1 MALSNLE
8 LAFGAGLIL
17 FNGVILQWFI
27 SRIRAGKK
35 PFIRKMQGLI
45 GIEEAAGRCAE
56 MGQRF
61 ACNVSGSLTGS
72 QSHTVAAGYSI
83 LTYAMRAC
91 ARTGAEP
98 VIPYYGSAEVL
109 PMYYNIVEQAYAA
122 EGQSEAYR
130 PEYVQQIALSYASNF
145 TYMGAIAA
153 LLDRGNIGATL
164 WVGQVASV
172 NSVVAE
178 VNGISIQ
185 GTGYLSNIMITG
197 LIADYSFIGEELFA
211 AGAMISQNPMM
222 MASIQGM
229 DIDKYIAL
237 GLMVLFIPLVA
248 AGVAL

>member
-1 MALSNLE
+1 M
-8 LAFGAGLIL
+8 AFGAGLII
-17 FNGVILQWFI
+17 FNAVILQWFI
-27 SRIRAGKK
+27 SRIRGGRK
-35 PFIRKMQGLI
+35 PFIRKMQGLV
-45 GIEEAAGRCAE
+45 GIDEAAGRCAE

-61 ACNVSGSLTGS
+61 AANVSGNLTGS

-83 LTYAMRAC
+83 LSYAMRAC

-98 VIPYYGSAEVL
+98 VIPYYGSAMVL

-122 EGQSEAYR
+122 EGQSDAYR
-130 PEYVQQIALSYASNF
+130 SEFVQQIALSYASNF

-153 LLDRGNIGATL
+153 LLDRGNIGATM

-172 NSVVAE
+172 NAVAASVD
-178 VNGISIQ
+178 GISIQ

-211 AGAMISQNPMM
+211 AGAMISENPMM

-229 DIDKYIAL
+229 DLDKYIAL
-237 GLMVLFIPLVA
+237 GLMILMIPLIA